1 MTGGKSYFFCG
12 IGGSGMLP
20 LALIVHGQGAGVSG
34 SDRSYDQG
42 KNPEKFEYLE
52 KQGIALFPQD
62 GSGLKAGMS
71 ALVVSTAVED
81 HIPDIKVA
89 KDLGIPVI
97 HRARLLADLF
107 NGARTKVAVAGTSGK
122 TTVTGMTGFALQEL
136 GRAPT
141 VMNGGIFRNYSR
153 ENPYGS
159 ALVGAGEIFVTEAD
173 ESDGS
178 IALYEP
184 DIAVLNNVAL
194 DHKPLEELKPLF
206 ETFLKRAGTAVVNFD
221 NEAARLLAKDHPGTV
236 IGFGLDGAEASLTAR
251 DVTFSPDDV
260 TATILFEGQEAGLK
274 IGLPGRHNL
283 LNALAAIGAL
293 AALGISLEESC
304 AVLARFTGIRR
315 RMELVGCKN
324 GVTVMDDFA
333 HNPDKIAATLQSLRR
348 FPGRKI
354 VFFQPHGY
362 GFLKQLHMPLA
373 GSFSAHLDA
382 EDVLYLVEPYYAGGT
397 VDRSIGS
404 KDLAAQI
411 NGPHVDLCADRE
423 EVRAHILSIARGG
436 DRIIVMGARDD
447 TLSDFAREIYAA
459 LP

>member
-141 VMNGGIFRNYSR
+141 VMNGGIF
-153 ENPYGS
+153 EIT
-159 ALVGAGEIFVTEAD
+159 AGKT
-173 ESDGS
+173 
-178 IALYEP
+178 
-184 DIAVLNNVAL
+184 
-194 DHKPLEELKPLF
+194 
-206 ETFLKRAGTAVVNFD
+206 
-221 NEAARLLAKDHPGTV
+221 
-236 IGFGLDGAEASLTAR
+236 LT
-251 DVTFSPDDV
+251 
-260 TATILFEGQEAGLK
+260 
-274 IGLPGRHNL
+274 
-283 LNALAAIGAL
+283 
-293 AALGISLEESC
+293 
-304 AVLARFTGIRR
+304 
-315 RMELVGCKN
+315 
-324 GVTVMDDFA
+324 
-333 HNPDKIAATLQSLRR
+333 
-348 FPGRKI
+348 
-354 VFFQPHGY
+354 
-362 GFLKQLHMPLA
+362 
-373 GSFSAHLDA
+373 
-382 EDVLYLVEPYYAGGT
+382 
-397 VDRSIGS
+397 
-404 KDLAAQI
+404 
-411 NGPHVDLCADRE
+411 
-423 EVRAHILSIARGG
+423 
-436 DRIIVMGARDD
+436 GARSSGRVKF
-447 TLSDFAREIYAA
+447 L
-459 LP
+459 